1 MNSKIKKIIT
11 GLLICFIIVG
21 LKHFNV
27 MAGTVNISA
36 GSVDASEGETINV
49 PITLAADAVMGVA
62 QIYISYDSTIL
73 EYNGGEGAGGTG
85 LIQYVFYEMDETGK
99 GKKFNISFTAKKAG
113 TTAINIDGNTRIL
126 EDADGE
132 VFMAIAPSSGQVK
145 VSAPVTASSDCN
157 LSGLSV
163 SAVKTSGGSANVDF
177 VPSFS
182 PDVYEY
188 RADLAEDVERLVI
201 STNLSNQNA
210 TTQVSGTRIDPGDNK
225 TTITVTAE
233 DGSKKTY
240 TLYTT
245 REVAATTPP
254 PEETTTPPTGAEDTT
269 PAETTAP
276 EIDRSPIYVDALKKY
291 IIQDFNLIT
300 PPEGFEESTVIY
312 DGKTIAAFRGITKQL
327 AVLCLADDTEGTN
340 PVFYIYNEIDSSMNK
355 MINLATSQK
364 IYTIIPTGD
373 DYAGPEGYTRT
384 TIEINGEPVPAWI
397 KEEGSDFYV
406 VYAMNYNGETAFY
419 IYDKKEQTMQR
430 FVEGNKSSG
439 EITEPST
446 DDSAIKSLQN
456 KYTNLKKEFDSDKSD
471 KMKIIIGL
479 GIACF
484 VLLLICIILLFK
496 ANIIKEDT
504 EEDEEEN
511 DEDKILGAD
520 SDQELKLDMV
530 AQVNE
535 MKAER
540 LAENVNEVLEEQDTP
555 SEEAE
560 KPEEESNPADTV
572 EPSVEDKTDSSEL
585 KDETENKKDAEKIL
599 DGLESSENPEYLI
612 NVEEDE
618 PFEIEFVDLE
628 DEDDK

>member
-1 MNSKIKKIIT
+1 MNSKTKKIIT
-11 GLLICFIIVG
+11 GLLICFILIG
-21 LKHFNV
+21 LKHYNV

-36 GSVDASEGETINV
+36 GSVEASEGDTINV
-49 PITLAADAVMGVA
+49 PITLAADAVVGVA
-62 QIYISYDSTIL
+62 EIWISYDSTIL

-85 LIQYVFYEMDETGK
+85 RIRYVFYEMDETGK
-99 GKKFNISFTAKKAG
+99 GKSFNISFTAKKAG
-113 TTAINIDGNTRIL
+113 TTAINIDGDTKVL
-126 EDADGE
+126 ELAGDE
-132 VFMAIAPSSGQVK
+132 VYMAIAPSSGQVK

-163 SAVKTSGGSANVDF
+163 SAVKTSGASVNVDLT
-177 VPSFS
+177 PSFS
-182 PDVYEY
+182 PDVLDY

-201 STNLSNQNA
+201 STSLSHQSA

-245 REVAATTPP
+245 RAVAATTPP
-254 PEETTTPPTGAEDTT
+254 AETTTPPAGAEETT

-300 PPEGFEESTVIY
+300 PPEGFEESTVAY

-340 PVFYIYNEIDSSMNK
+340 PAFYIYNEIDSSMSK

-364 IYTIIPTGD
+364 IYTIIPTGE

-384 TIEINGEPVPAWI
+384 TIEINGDAVSAWI

-419 IYDKKEQTMQR
+419 IYDNKEQTMQR

-456 KYTNLKKEFDSDKSD
+456 KYTNLKKDFDADKSA

-479 GIACF
+479 GIVCF

-504 EEDEEEN
+504 DENDEDEDED

-540 LAENVNEVLEEQDTP
+540 LAENVNEVLEEQDTS

-560 KPEEESNPADTV
+560 KPEESNPVDTV
-572 EPSVEDKTDSSEL
+572 DENKTD
-585 KDETENKKDAEKIL
+585 NKDAEKIL
-599 DGLESSENPEYLI
+599 EGLENSDKPEYLI

-628 DEDDK
+628 DEDEK